1 MQQPLG
7 HESARGAPVL
17 SSLGEPVLELRDLSK
32 RYGGRTVLDSLSLT
46 VRSGEIVCLLG
57 ANGAGKT
64 TTIYSLLGFVAP
76 SSGAALVCGTAAH
89 VDPVSARRA
98 IAYIPEV
105 VVLYEQLTA
114 VENLS
119 FLCAVGGETY
129 SSLKLKKH
137 LLEAGLDESALH
149 RRVGAFSK
157 GMRQKVGIA
166 LALARG
172 TRALILDE
180 PLSGLDPKA
189 ANEFGEALRARAAD
203 GSAVLMATHDLYR
216 AKEVATRIGIL
227 RGGRLVELLDAAD
240 LTAGGIEEIY
250 LHHMQK

>member
-1 MQQPLG
+1 
-7 HESARGAPVL
+7 
-17 SSLGEPVLELRDLSK
+17 
-32 RYGGRTVLDSLSLT
+32 LDSLSLT

-76 SSGAALVCGTAAH
+76 SSGAALVCGKAAH
-89 VDPVSARRA
+89 IDPLAARRA

-119 FLCAVGGETY
+119 FLCAVGGATY
-129 SSLKLKKH
+129 SSSELEKH
-137 LLEAGLDESALH
+137 LLEADLDESALH
-149 RRVGAFSK
+149 RRVGTFSK

-189 ANEFGEALRARAAD
+189 ANEFGEALRKRAAD
-203 GSAVLMATHDLYR
+203 GAAVLMATHDLYR